1 MTEKSTKDI
10 NEEAYHEVMAII
22 RSQNIDMFGHGMSQG
37 KGDIEDQDL
46 LYKAV
51 GHSPNVL
58 KKVCR
63 QEWTT
68 ENTLASTWDTPYSQT
83 LEHFSPYECP
93 IPCTEVYTSK
103 WPRRP
108 SSHY

>member
-58 KKVCR
+58 KKVMFAEDR
-63 QEWTT
+63 VKKLHELLWV
-68 ENTLASTWDTPYSQT
+68 L
-83 LEHFSPYECP
+83 
-93 IPCTEVYTSK
+93 
-103 WPRRP
+103 
-108 SSHY
+108 